1 MTTANQSGR
10 RVIGRDTEIDAG
22 GVRLSPS
29 TAEPPAASAPLH
41 QGKLK

>member
-1 MTTANQSGR
+1 MTTNQTGQ
-10 RVIGRDTEIDAG
+10 RVIGRDNEIDAG

-29 TAEPPAASAPLH
+29 TAEPLAASASLQ